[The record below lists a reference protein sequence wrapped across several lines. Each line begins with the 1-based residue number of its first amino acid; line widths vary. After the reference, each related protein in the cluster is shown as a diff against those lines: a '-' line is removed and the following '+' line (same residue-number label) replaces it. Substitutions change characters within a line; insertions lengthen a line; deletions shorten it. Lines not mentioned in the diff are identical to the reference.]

1 MKTNIIPCPINEKDL
16 CSDTLFD
23 DLFDNS
29 EYVERRNRYVG
40 FICGNIAKAVYANN
54 YVHMLFEDDI
64 HDKEKRRIKKWAREI
79 EDSYNENLI
88 DKDVHL
94 YVRLNFFAKS
104 CDVHFFY
111 IIDKEED

>member
-29 EYVERRNRYVG
+29 EYVERGNRYVG
-40 FICGNIAKAVYANN
+40 FICDVVAKVEYNNN
-54 YVHMLFEDDI
+54 YVSIFFESTI
-64 HDKEKRRIKKWAREI
+64 HDREIKQIEEWARTI

-88 DKDVHL
+88 DED
-94 YVRLNFFAKS
+94 VRLNVRIKVFAKS
-104 CDVHFFY
+104 SEVYFEY
-111 IIDKEED
+111 IITEN

>member
-29 EYVERRNRYVG
+29 EYVERGNRYVG
-40 FICGNIAKAVYANN
+40 FICDKVAKVEYYNN
-54 YVHMLFEDDI
+54 YVHISFESTIDDRETEQI
-64 HDKEKRRIKKWAREI
+64 EEWARTI

-88 DKDVHL
+88 DEDVHL

-111 IIDKEED
+111 ILDEEED

>member
-29 EYVERRNRYVG
+29 KYVEQRNSYVG
-40 FICGNIAKAVYANN
+40 FICGNIAKAVYINN
-54 YVHMLFEDDI
+54 RVHMLFEHNI

-88 DKDVHL
+88 DKNVHL
-94 YVRLNFFAKS
+94 YVCLDFSAIS
-104 CDVHFFY
+104 CCVRFFY

>member
-29 EYVERRNRYVG
+29 EYVERKNRFVG
-40 FICGNIAKAVYANN
+40 FIRDNIAKAVYTNN
-54 YVHMLFEDDI
+54 YVYMLFEEDI
-64 HDKEKRRIKKWAREI
+64 HDEVIMRIKIWAREI

-94 YVRLNFFAKS
+94 YVRLKFFAKS

-111 IIDKEED
+111 IINEE